1 MSRHALQLATKRVR
15 AEFPGRTTVRGMG
28 DPPDPLVP
36 QSAVRNALNEPIGAP
51 PLSEMALR
59 SREAVSEA
67 RAVVVVSDHTR
78 PVPYRGEDGL
88 LVPLLETLGGAGYSQ
103 EAITVLVGAGS
114 HRNMDPAE
122 IEEMLGL
129 EAHGFG
135 DVRVENHEYANPDHL
150 ADLGRTERGTP
161 VQVNRRYL
169 EADLKIVT
177 GLVESHFMAG
187 ASGGRK
193 GICPG
198 IVGRDTL
205 TAFHGAEML
214 SSPHARDLA
223 LDRNPLHAEA
233 REVARM
239 AGCDFLLN
247 VTLDGA
253 KNLTGVFAGDLEEAH
268 RAAVAQIEGF
278 VTVPLEHPFDV
289 VVVPGSYVSVNHYQS
304 AKAAVQGARAVRPG
318 GYVIVAA
325 EHTDPDPIG
334 GEGYK
339 EALALLERHGPE
351 GFLEAISEEGHAF
364 IQEQW
369 QVQMWCKVLRRVED
383 PAHLIHCALE
393 IPSEAYE
400 SLPGRSGPALI
411 EGADSSAV
419 GGDERMRRM
428 VERALETVIEEIGRS
443 DASILLLEDGPYG
456 IPRVRER
463 EADQIP
469 EEA

>member
-1 MSRHALQLATKRVR
+1 MSRHALQLATRRVR
-15 AEFPGRTTVRGMG
+15 AEFPDRTTVRGMG
-28 DPPDPLVP
+28 DPPDPLAP
-36 QSAVRNALNEPIGAP
+36 QPAIRNALDEPIGTP
-51 PLSEMALR
+51 PLGEVAVR
-59 SREAVSEA
+59 SRRETSEP

-88 LVPLLETLGGAGYSQ
+88 IVPLLETLGRAGYPE
-103 EAITVLVGAGS
+103 EAITVLIGAGS
-114 HRNMDPAE
+114 HRNMDPEE

-135 DVRVENHEYANPDHL
+135 GVRVENHEYANPDHL
-150 ADLGRTERGTP
+150 TDLGRTERGTP

-198 IVGRDTL
+198 IVGKDTL
-205 TAFHGAEML
+205 TAFHGADML
-214 SSPHARDLA
+214 SSPHARDLS
-223 LDRNPLHAEA
+223 LDRNPLHEEA

-253 KNLTGVFAGDLEEAH
+253 KNLTGVFAGDLEKAH
-268 RAAVAQIEGF
+268 RAAVDQIESF
-278 VTVPLEHPFDV
+278 VTVPLDHRYDV
-289 VVVPGSYVSVNHYQS
+289 VVVPGSYVSVNHYQA
-304 AKAAVQGARAVRPG
+304 AKAAVQGARAARRG

-339 EALALLERHGPE
+339 EALRLLEGHGPD
-351 GFLEAISEEGHAF
+351 GFIEAISSEGHDF
-364 IQEQW
+364 VQEQW

-393 IPSEAYE
+393 IPAEAYD
-400 SLPGRSGPALI
+400 SLPGRSGRAL
-411 EGADSSAV
+411 A
-419 GGDERMRRM
+419 GGSGKQAEDEDAIMATM
-428 VERALETVIEEIGRS
+428 VERAVESALKEIGRT
-443 DASILLLEDGPYG
+443 DPSILLLVDGPYG
-456 IPRVRER
+456 IPRVREP
-463 EADQIP
+463 EAHQMP